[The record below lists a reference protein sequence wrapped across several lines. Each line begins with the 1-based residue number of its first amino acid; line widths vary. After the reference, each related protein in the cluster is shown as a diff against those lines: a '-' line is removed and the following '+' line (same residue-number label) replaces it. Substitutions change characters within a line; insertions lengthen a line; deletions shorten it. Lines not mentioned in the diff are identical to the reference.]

1 MVLITKEL
9 IRNTPELIRN
19 TPELIRNTPE
29 LLEVSPG
36 QGVSPPPPPI
46 VTVWGRLC
54 WEHEGRGIYFE
65 RWITAEKWNCPT
77 LWPNS
82 QVKMEL
88 GIAPEDSRA

>member
-36 QGVSPPPPPI
+36 QGVSPPPPPHSDS
-46 VTVWGRLC
+46 VGQALLGARG
-54 WEHEGRGIYFE
+54 EGHLF
-65 RWITAEKWNCPT
+65 
-77 LWPNS
+77 
-82 QVKMEL
+82 
-88 GIAPEDSRA
+88 